1 MPFSI
6 CPAPLR
12 KNIFDFFITLYLLP
26 LLKMCFSTGFP
37 LKHQVKIE
45 QLLNMIVN
53 ETKNKEAGYED
64 YIKAIL
70 VQLLIYIGR
79 YTKNSEIRPFM
90 HLNPMYE
97 KISDIVQHINRN
109 FMQKIT
115 LDDVSKQFYISR
127 FYLSKTFKETTGFT
141 FVEYLNSVRIKE
153 AQKLLIIT
161 NKKIIQISYEVG
173 FGSVAHFG
181 RVFKTITGY
190 SPLQYRKLN
199 KTKK

>member
-1 MPFSI
+1 MTKTSSKVTRMMKRN
-6 CPAPLR
+6 AKREEEKKAR
-12 KNIFDFFITLYLLP
+12 KEYMARREEERKTKRNILNRKCNYESAEEEMQERHKVGAEALKVYRRYLP
-26 LLKMCFSTGFP
+26 
-37 LKHQVKIE
+37 
-45 QLLNMIVN
+45 
-53 ETKNKEAGYED
+53 
-64 YIKAIL
+64 
-70 VQLLIYIGR
+70 
-79 YTKNSEIRPFM
+79 
-90 HLNPMYE
+90 
-97 KISDIVQHINRN
+97 DIVQHINRN